1 MSAAD
6 PVRRASRPGLR
17 ARLRTLLSGDRQLT
31 LTVVCAVT
39 GIAAGTS
46 DRWAPGAG
54 LRIPLFAISY
64 ATGGIGPGL
73 DLIRNLL
80 ARRLDI
86 NLLMVTA
93 AAGSAILGHWG
104 EGAVLLFLF
113 SLSGALERR
122 AMERTARTIEGLIE
136 LRPDT
141 ALVLRDGSEERVPV
155 LEVRIGDRVRAI
167 PGERFAVDG
176 IVIEGQFEAD
186 ESTITGES
194 MPVEKGPGSRVFAG
208 TMNLRGSPIVRVD
221 KAAEETTLARIIQTV
236 QEARKAK
243 TSTEVFVERWEL
255 PYVVSVFLGAG
266 LAAGISL
273 AQGASAW
280 TACYKGLVLLV
291 AASPCAVVIATP
303 AAILSAITH
312 AAHHGVLFKGGVH
325 LERLAGVTALALDK
339 TGTVTEGRPRVL
351 RVTAVPPAREE
362 DLLRLAAAVEERSEH
377 HTGRA
382 VVEEATRRSLTW
394 SGVTEFES
402 HSGEGVHGHVN
413 GLWIGV
419 GRDPLFRRHG
429 VPIPA
434 EAGAEAERM
443 RSRGETALLVVVR
456 HGTNGAPDPSP
467 RAESGAIAVADSV
480 RAQAPVAIAA
490 CRRLGIRHV
499 AMLTGD
505 HEQVAG
511 PIGRMIGADEVRAG
525 LLPEEKVIALRELL
539 ERWPSLA
546 MVGDGVNDA
555 PALASA
561 TVGIAMGGAGTDIAL
576 ETADVVLM
584 RDDLRGIPFALW
596 LALRSQQ
603 IVRQSLTLAFGV
615 IGVLVIATLS
625 GVLPLWLAV
634 VCHEGSTLV
643 VIANG
648 LRLLGIPHPEFE
660 PA

>member
-1 MSAAD
+1 MTAAA
-6 PVRRASRPGLR
+6 PVRRPAPVGIK
-17 ARLRTLLSGDRQLT
+17 ARLKTLLSGDLQLT

-54 LRIPLFAISY
+54 LRIPLYVVAY
-64 ATGGIGPGL
+64 LTGGIGPGL

-80 ARRLDI
+80 AGRLDI

-93 AAGSAILGHWG
+93 AAGSAVLGHWG

-122 AMERTARTIEGLIE
+122 AMERTTRSIEGLIE

-141 ALVLRDGSEERVPV
+141 ALVLRDGHEERVPV
-155 LEVRIGDRVRAI
+155 QDVRVGDRVRAI

-176 IVIEGQFEAD
+176 AVIEGESEAD
-186 ESTITGES
+186 ESTLTGES
-194 MPVEKGPGSRVFAG
+194 VPVEKAPGSRVFAG

-221 KAAEETTLARIIQTV
+221 KAAEETTLARIINLV
-236 QEARKAK
+236 GEARKAK
-243 TSTEVFVERWEL
+243 STTEVFVERWEL

-266 LAAGISL
+266 LAAGLSL
-273 AQGASAW
+273 AQGADAW
-280 TACYKGLVLLV
+280 TACYRGLVLLV

-303 AAILSAITH
+303 AAVLSAITH
-312 AAHHGVLFKGGVH
+312 AAHHGVLFKGGIH
-325 LERLAGVTALALDK
+325 LERLAQVTALALDK

-351 RVTAVPPAREE
+351 RVAAIPPAREE
-362 DLLRLAAAVEERSEH
+362 DLLRYAAAVEARSEH

-382 VVEEATRRSLTW
+382 VVAEATRRRIAW
-394 SGVTEFES
+394 PEVTEFES
-402 HSGEGVHGHVN
+402 HSGEGVHAHADGR
-413 GLWIGV
+413 WIGV
-419 GRDPLFRRHG
+419 GRDPLFRRHD
-429 VPIPA
+429 VAVPA
-434 EAGAEAERM
+434 EAGREAEAIRG
-443 RSRGETALLVVVR
+443 RGETALLVVVR
-456 HGTNGAPDPSP
+456 HGTNGAPDPL
-467 RAESGAIAVADSV
+467 AESGAIAVADAV
-480 RAQAPVAIAA
+480 RAQAPAAIAA

-505 HEQVAG
+505 HELVAR
-511 PIGRMIGADEVRAG
+511 PIASTIGADEVRAG
-525 LLPEEKVIALRELL
+525 LLPDEKVIALRQLR

-584 RDDLRGIPFALW
+584 RDDLRGIPLALW
-596 LALRSQQ
+596 LARRSQRV
-603 IVRQSLTLAFGV
+603 VRQSLGFAFGV
-615 IGVLVIATLS
+615 IGVLVISTLT

-648 LRLLGIPHPEFE
+648 LRLLGAPHPDFE
-660 PA
+660 PV

>member
-1 MSAAD
+1 MSAAS
-6 PVRRASRPGLR
+6 PVRPSRPLGLK
-17 ARLRTLLSGDRQLT
+17 ARLRTLLSGDRQLL
-31 LTVVCAVT
+31 LTIVCAVT
-39 GIAAGTS
+39 GIAAATS
-46 DRWAPGAG
+46 EYWAPGRG
-54 LRIPLFAISY
+54 LRLPLFAIAY
-64 ATGGIGPGL
+64 ATGGVGPGL

-93 AAGSAILGHWG
+93 ATGSAVLGHWG

-141 ALVLRDGSEERVPV
+141 ALVLRDGREERVPV

-176 IVIEGQFEAD
+176 IVLEGQSEAD

-194 MPVEKGPGSRVFAG
+194 VPVEKAPGSRVFAG

-221 KAAEETTLARIIQTV
+221 KAAEETTLARIIHTV

-243 TSTEVFVERWEL
+243 SSTEAFVERWEL
-255 PYVVSVFLGAG
+255 PYVVAVFAGAG

-273 AQGASAW
+273 AQGAGAW

-351 RVTAVPPAREE
+351 RVAAVPPASED
-362 DLLRLAAAVEERSEH
+362 DLLRYAAAVEARSEH

-394 SGVTEFES
+394 PEVTEFES
-402 HSGEGVHGHVN
+402 HSGEGVHGHAA
-413 GLWIGV
+413 GLWVGV

-429 VPIPA
+429 IPVPA
-434 EAGAEAERM
+434 AAGAEAERI
-443 RSRGETALLVVVR
+443 RGRGETALLVVVR

-467 RAESGAIAVADSV
+467 EAESGAIAVADAV
-480 RAQAPVAIAA
+480 RPQASAAIAA
-490 CRRLGIRHV
+490 CRKVGIRHV

-505 HEQVAG
+505 HEQVART
-511 PIGRMIGADEVRAG
+511 IGQAIGADEIRAG
-525 LLPEEKVIALRELL
+525 LLPDEKVAALHEIR

-596 LALRSQQ
+596 LARRSQKV
-603 IVRQSLTLAFGV
+603 VRQSLGFAFSV
-615 IGVLVIATLS
+615 IGILVISTLT
-625 GVLPLWLAV
+625 GALPLWLAV
-634 VCHEGSTLV
+634 VCHEGSTLLT
-643 VIANG
+643 IANG
-648 LRLLGIPHPEFE
+648 LRLLGAAHPEFE

>member
-1 MSAAD
+1 MSASGS
-6 PVRRASRPGLR
+6 VRRRTPGGIK
-17 ARLRTLLSGDRQLT
+17 ARLKTLLSGDQELT
-31 LTVVCAVT
+31 LTVICAVA
-39 GIAAGTS
+39 GLAAGAS

-54 LRIPLFAISY
+54 LRIPLFVVSY
-64 ATGGIGPGL
+64 LAGGIGPGL
-73 DLIRNLL
+73 DLVRNLL
-80 ARRLDI
+80 GGRLDI

-93 AAGSAILGHWG
+93 ALGSAVLGHWG

-122 AMERTARTIEGLIE
+122 AMERTKRTIEGLIE

-141 ALVLRDGSEERVPV
+141 ALVLRDGREERVPV
-155 LEVRIGDRVRAI
+155 LEVRVGDRVRAI

-176 IVIEGQFEAD
+176 IMVEGLSEAD

-194 MPVEKGPGSRVFAG
+194 VPVEKGPGSRVFAG

-221 KAAEETTLARIIQTV
+221 KAAEETTLARIIHLV
-236 QEARKAK
+236 GEARKAK
-243 TSTEVFVERWEL
+243 STTETFVDRWER
-255 PYVVSVFLGAG
+255 PYVICVFLGAG
-266 LAAGISL
+266 LAAGLSL
-273 AQGASAW
+273 AQGAGGW
-280 TACYKGLVLLV
+280 TACYRGLVLLV

-303 AAILSAITH
+303 AAVLSAITH

-325 LERLAGVTALALDK
+325 LERLAQVTALALDK

-351 RVTAVPPAREE
+351 RVAAVPPASED
-362 DLLRLAAAVEERSEH
+362 DLLRYAAAVEARSEH

-382 VVEEATRRSLTW
+382 VVAEAARRRLTW
-394 SGVTEFES
+394 PEVTEFES
-402 HSGEGVHGHVN
+402 HSGEGVHAHADGR
-413 GLWIGV
+413 WIGV
-419 GRDPLFRRHG
+419 GRDPLFRRHDVT
-429 VPIPA
+429 VPD
-434 EAGAEAERM
+434 EAGREAETIRG
-443 RSRGETALLVVVR
+443 RGETALLVVVGQ
-456 HGTNGAPDPSP
+456 GTNGTPDPSP
-467 RAESGAIAVADSV
+467 ESGAIAVADAM
-480 RAQAPVAIAA
+480 RAQAPAAIAA
-490 CRRLGIRHV
+490 CRRLGIKHV

-505 HEQVAG
+505 HELVAR
-511 PIGRMIGADEVRAG
+511 PIANAIGADEVRAG
-525 LLPEEKVIALRELL
+525 LLPDEKVAALRKLR

-596 LALRSQQ
+596 LARRSRQV
-603 IVRQSLTLAFGV
+603 VRQSLGLAFGV
-615 IGVLVIATLS
+615 IGVLVISTLS

-634 VCHEGSTLV
+634 VCHEGSTLL

-648 LRLLGIPHPEFE
+648 LRLLGESHPDFE

>member
-1 MSAAD
+1 VSAAGSA
-6 PVRRASRPGLR
+6 RRGTPGR
-17 ARLRTLLSGDRQLT
+17 IKARLKTLLSGDQELT
-31 LTVVCAVT
+31 LTVICAVF
-39 GIAAGTS
+39 GIAAATS

-54 LRIPLFAISY
+54 LRVPLFVISY
-64 ATGGIGPGL
+64 LAGGIGPGL

-80 ARRLDI
+80 GRRLDI

-93 AAGSAILGHWG
+93 ATGSAVLGHWG

-122 AMERTARTIEGLIE
+122 AMERTQRTIKGLIE

-141 ALVLRDGSEERVPV
+141 ALVLRDGREERVPV
-155 LEVRIGDRVRAI
+155 QDVRVGDRVRAI

-176 IVIEGQFEAD
+176 IVVEGQSEAD

-194 MPVEKGPGSRVFAG
+194 VPVEKAPGNRVFAG

-221 KAAEETTLARIIQTV
+221 KAAEETTLARIIHLV
-236 QEARKAK
+236 GEARKAK
-243 TSTEVFVERWEL
+243 STAETFVERWEL

-266 LAAGISL
+266 LTAGLSL
-273 AQGASAW
+273 AQGVDAW
-280 TACYKGLVLLV
+280 TACYRGLVLLV

-325 LERLAGVTALALDK
+325 LERLAQVTALALDK
-339 TGTVTEGRPRVL
+339 TGTITEGRPRVL
-351 RVTAVPPAREE
+351 RVTAVPPAHED
-362 DLLRLAAAVEERSEH
+362 DLLRYAAAVEVRSEH

-382 VVEEATRRSLTW
+382 VVEEASRRRLTW
-394 SGVTEFES
+394 PDVTEFES
-402 HSGEGVHGHVN
+402 HSGEGVHAHAEGR
-413 GLWIGV
+413 WIGV
-419 GRDPLFRRHG
+419 GRDPLFRRHE
-429 VPIPA
+429 VFVPA
-434 EAGAEAERM
+434 EAGREAEVIRG
-443 RSRGETALLVVVR
+443 RGETALLVVVR
-456 HGTNGAPDPSP
+456 QGTNGTPDPSP
-467 RAESGAIAVADSV
+467 ECGAIAVADSI
-480 RAQAPVAIAA
+480 RAEARGAIAA
-490 CRRLGIRHV
+490 CRRLGIKHV

-505 HEQVAG
+505 HEQVAQ
-511 PIGRMIGADEVRAG
+511 PIARAIGADLVRAG
-525 LLPEEKVIALRELL
+525 LLPDEKVAALRELR

-584 RDDLRGIPFALW
+584 RDDLRGIPLALW
-596 LALRSQQ
+596 LARRSQRV
-603 IVRQSLTLAFGV
+603 VRQSLGFAFGV
-615 IGVLVIATLS
+615 IGILVISTLT
-625 GVLPLWLAV
+625 GILPLWLAV
-634 VCHEGSTLV
+634 VCHEGSTLL

-648 LRLLGIPHPEFE
+648 LRLLGARHPEFE